1 MTIYVG
7 NLSYEADEQ
16 AITTLFSQFG
26 EVSSVKIIKDT
37 MTGRSKGFGFVEMS
51 EATTAKRAI
60 SELNETQFLSRNI
73 VVNEARPKTSGG
85 GGGGG
90 DRGGRSGGGR
100 SFNKGY
106 GGGGGGNRY

>member
-16 AITTLFSQFG
+16 SINQLFAKFG

-37 MTGRSKGFGFVEMS
+37 ITGRSKGFAFVEMADES
-51 EATTAKRAI
+51 ISKRAI
-60 SELNETQFLSRNI
+60 AELNETEFLSRNI
-73 VVNEARPKTSGG
+73 VVNEARPKTTG

-90 DRGGRSGGGR
+90 DRKR
-100 SFNKGY
+100 
-106 GGGGGGNRY
+106 GGGNSFGGNRDGGYNSRRSY

>member
-16 AITTLFSQFG
+16 AINQLFAKFG

-37 MTGRSKGFGFVEMS
+37 ITGRSKGFAFVEMADES
-51 EATTAKRAI
+51 ISKRAI
-60 SELNETQFLSRNI
+60 AELNETEFLSRNI

-85 GGGGG
+85 GGGG
-90 DRGGRSGGGR
+90 DRRRGGGNSFGGNRGGGYNGGRS
-100 SFNKGY
+100 Y
-106 GGGGGGNRY
+106 